1 MDKEIIKKVKKFSDL
16 VIKHFPVKM
25 ILIYGSFASGLNHE
39 NSDIDVAVIVNEI
52 KGDYLKLSS
61 KLFSFVWDID
71 TRIEPVLLEFKK
83 DQSGFLESILKNG
96 KVIYNS

>member
-39 NSDIDVAVIVNEI
+39 NSDIDVAVIVDRYNGDII
-52 KGDYLKLSS
+52 KANG
-61 KLFSFVWDID
+61 KLFSLVRSIDI
-71 TRIEPVLLEFKK
+71 RIEPVLLEMQYDK
-83 DQSGFLESILKNG
+83 SGF
-96 KVIYNS
+96 VQ